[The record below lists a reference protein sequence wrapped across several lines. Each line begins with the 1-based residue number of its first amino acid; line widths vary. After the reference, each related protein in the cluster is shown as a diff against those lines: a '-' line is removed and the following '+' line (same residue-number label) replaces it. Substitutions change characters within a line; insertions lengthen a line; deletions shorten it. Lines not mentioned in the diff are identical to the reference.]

1 MCFHL
6 GSKIELGKMASMVY
20 GAQFPMSLDMTV
32 RSLVPVNLPLHNYRL
47 HFKY

>member
-6 GSKIELGKMASMVY
+6 SSKIELGKMALALY
-20 GAQFPMSLDMTV
+20 GAQFPMSVDATV
-32 RSLVPVNLPLHNYRL
+32 SSLVPVNLPLHNYRL